1 MPSYTAA
8 DLIRTVTLY
17 LHDETPKREA
27 ELPVPKN
34 VAPNQKNAA
43 FIRGL

>member
-8 DLIRTVTLY
+8 DFIRTVMPY
-17 LHDETPKREA
+17 LHDETPQTEA
-27 ELPVPKN
+27 ELPVPGN
-34 VAPNQKNAA
+34 AAPDQKNAA

>member
-8 DLIRTVTLY
+8 DLIRTVILY
-17 LHDETPKREA
+17 LHDETPQAEA
-27 ELPVPKN
+27 ELPVPRN
-34 VAPNQKNAA
+34 AAPNQKNAA